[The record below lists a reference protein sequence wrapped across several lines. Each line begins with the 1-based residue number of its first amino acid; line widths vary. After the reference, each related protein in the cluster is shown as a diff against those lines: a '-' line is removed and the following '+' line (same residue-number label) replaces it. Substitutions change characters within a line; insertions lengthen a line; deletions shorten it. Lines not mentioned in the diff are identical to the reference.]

1 MDTGKA
7 DEMLKSA
14 SAMMR
19 ALAEQLDACQTE
31 NNALREEN
39 GRLAREAE
47 IAKAAAAGNVT
58 LDKVA
63 CSKGL
68 VTEFVDSMV
77 SHHLLDGSAREKV
90 ASAIMESPDMAL
102 QVAMKAIK
110 LSEWPEEPGHG
121 IHKGASSAG
130 SDDPYCARGEVW
142 DRHFRQL
149 DANY

>member
-19 ALAEQLDACQTE
+19 ALTERLDACQAE

-39 GRLAREAE
+39 GRLAKEIA
-47 IAKAAAAGNVT
+47 IAKAAAAGSVT

-63 CSKGL
+63 CSRG
-68 VTEFVDSMV
+68 VVAEFVDSMV
-77 SHHLLDGSAREKV
+77 SHHLLDDSAREKV
-90 ASAIMESPDMAL
+90 ASAILESPDTAL
-102 QVAMKAIK
+102 QMAMKAIK

-121 IHKGASSAG
+121 INKGAASAG
-130 SDDPYCARGEVW
+130 SVDPDDAGGEVW